1 MISVHE
7 ILAGDILHLE
17 PGDLIPAD
25 GVFISGHNVRCD
37 ESSATGESDQIKKT
51 GGEAVLRLLEA
62 DHQNAGDMDPF
73 IISGSKVL
81 EGVGTYMVTSVGVN
95 SSLGKIMMA
104 MRQDTQSTP
113 LQNKLDGL
121 ATAIA
126 KLGGG

>member
-1 MISVHE
+1 MLSVHDV
-7 ILAGDILHLE
+7 LTGDLLHLE

-51 GGEAVLRLLEA
+51 GGEKVVSLLEA
-62 DHQNAGDMDPF
+62 GHRNTADMDPF

-81 EGVGTYMVTSVGVN
+81 EGVGTYLVTSVGSN
-95 SSLGKIMMA
+95 SSFGKIMMA